1 MIYLILSAEI
11 EIVDKERGEYLNS
24 PLLKI
29 GYTKDIDSRFDSYL
43 LHNPGCKLLETREG
57 DTELESYFHSYYSRY
72 KYPDREREWFYY
84 NQEIVDN
91 FQNLQV
97 GDKFLSKEE
106 YILGLREY
114 IISNISTPQ
123 ELKDKYLE
131 NLLEGIEST
140 KSEVEFDRDFH
151 KSYTME
157 IWKEEYEKEIEYIDS
172 FNFDELLKKFP
183 EKINIREN
191 PWKNSAEFYYRTT
204 ADYRKMDAE
213 DFQRII
219 KNKKRVT
226 DNLLK
231 AYSDSSDNSVK
242 YDLASTYQKMAGAF
256 NYKDDYVAVNKI
268 INDQTGDIILKPVLN
283 ELVLVNEIRAFKIQ
297 QIDYADRFTVFT
309 TVHNQLT
316 SDDLVNQE
324 ASRFMKIYFSYKTI
338 YEKLRLLC
346 EGKISQEAMEII
358 LSQISDSDEVKSYY
372 TTLGPQRLY
381 SLGYN
386 ITKIKREL
394 GIVTFS
400 DELLYDSIYS
410 EFKEGDKLLL
420 PIIKERLS
428 NIYSS
433 INYTKTPKAK
443 DIEIWF
449 EVKESTMRTV
459 INGEKKIVR
468 YYELL
473 KSKEQ
478 ELREELKHCN

>member
-11 EIVDKERGEYLNS
+11 EIVDKERGEFKYS

-114 IISNISTPQ
+114 IISNISTLQ

-172 FNFDELLKKFP
+172 FNFDELLKEFP

-191 PWKNSAEFYYRTT
+191 PWKNNAEFYYRST
-204 ADYRKMDAE
+204 ADYRKMKWE
-213 DFQRII
+213 DFQ
-219 KNKKRVT
+219 N
-226 DNLLK
+226 
-231 AYSDSSDNSVK
+231 
-242 YDLASTYQKMAGAF
+242 
-256 NYKDDYVAVNKI
+256 I
-268 INDQTGDIILKPVLN
+268 INNK
-283 ELVLVNEIRAFKIQ
+283 
-297 QIDYADRFTVFT
+297 
-309 TVHNQLT
+309 
-316 SDDLVNQE
+316 
-324 ASRFMKIYFSYKTI
+324 
-338 YEKLRLLC
+338 EKLL
-346 EGKISQEAMEII
+346 II
-358 LSQISDSDEVKSYY
+358 Y
-372 TTLGPQRLY
+372 
-381 SLGYN
+381 
-386 ITKIKREL
+386 
-394 GIVTFS
+394 
-400 DELLYDSIYS
+400 
-410 EFKEGDKLLL
+410 
-420 PIIKERLS
+420 
-428 NIYSS
+428 
-433 INYTKTPKAK
+433 
-443 DIEIWF
+443 
-449 EVKESTMRTV
+449 
-459 INGEKKIVR
+459 
-468 YYELL
+468 
-473 KSKEQ
+473 
-478 ELREELKHCN
+478 

>member
-11 EIVDKERGEYLNS
+11 EIVDKERGEFKYS

-172 FNFDELLKKFP
+172 FNFDELLKEFP

-191 PWKNSAEFYYRTT
+191 PWKNNAEFYYRTT

-443 DIEIWF
+443 DIGIWF

>member
-11 EIVDKERGEYLNS
+11 EIVDKERGEFKYS

-172 FNFDELLKKFP
+172 FNFDELLKEFP

-191 PWKNSAEFYYRTT
+191 PWKNNAEFYYRTT

-358 LSQISDSDEVKSYY
+358 LSQVSDSDEVKSYY

-443 DIEIWF
+443 DIGIWF

>member
-1 MIYLILSAEI
+1 MIYLILSAEV
-11 EIVDKERGEYLNS
+11 EIIDKEKGEFKYS

-43 LHNPGCKLLETREG
+43 LHNPGCKLLGTREG
-57 DTELESYFHSYYSRY
+57 STELESFLHSYFQKYS
-72 KYPDREREWFYY
+72 YPGRDREWFYY

-91 FQNLQV
+91 FQSLQV

-106 YILGLREY
+106 YIEGLREY
-114 IISNISTPQ
+114 IKSNISTPQ
-123 ELKDKYLE
+123 ELRSKYLDDLLKELE
-131 NLLEGIEST
+131 NT
-140 KSEVEFDRDFH
+140 KSEVEFNKDFH
-151 KSYTME
+151 ISNTIR
-157 IWKEEYEKEIEYIDS
+157 IWENLYEKELNYIDS
-172 FNFDELLKKFP
+172 FDFHKLLESFP
-183 EKINIREN
+183 EVINLREN
-191 PWKNSAEFYYRTT
+191 PWKNQAEFYYRTT
-204 ADYRKMDAE
+204 ADYRKMDGE

-226 DNLLK
+226 ENLLK

-242 YDLASTYQKMAGAF
+242 YDLASTYQDLARLK

-386 ITKIKREL
+386 VTKIKREL
-394 GIVTFS
+394 GVVTFS

-420 PIIKERLS
+420 PIIKEKLS

-433 INYTKTPKAK
+433 INYKKTPKAK
-443 DIEIWF
+443 DIGIWF
-449 EVKESTMRTV
+449 EVKESTMRAV
-459 INGEKKIVR
+459 IDGEKKIVR
-468 YYELL
+468 YYEIL
-473 KSKEQ
+473 KSREQ
-478 ELREELKHCN
+478 ELREELKHIQ

>member
-11 EIVDKERGEYLNS
+11 EIVDKERGEFKYS

-114 IISNISTPQ
+114 IRSNISTPQ

-131 NLLEGIEST
+131 NLLEEIENT

-172 FNFDELLKKFP
+172 FNFDELLKEFP

-191 PWKNSAEFYYRTT
+191 PWKNNAEFYYRTT

-428 NIYSS
+428 IKY
-433 INYTKTPKAK
+433 IFFY
-443 DIEIWF
+443 
-449 EVKESTMRTV
+449 
-459 INGEKKIVR
+459 
-468 YYELL
+468 
-473 KSKEQ
+473 
-478 ELREELKHCN
+478 

>member
-11 EIVDKERGEYLNS
+11 EIVDKERGEFKYS

-172 FNFDELLKKFP
+172 FNFDELLKEFP

-191 PWKNSAEFYYRTT
+191 PWKNNAEFYYRTT

-268 INDQTGDIILKPVLN
+268 IN
-283 ELVLVNEIRAFKIQ
+283 E
-297 QIDYADRFTVFT
+297 
-309 TVHNQLT
+309 H
-316 SDDLVNQE
+316 
-324 ASRFMKIYFSYKTI
+324 
-338 YEKLRLLC
+338 
-346 EGKISQEAMEII
+346 
-358 LSQISDSDEVKSYY
+358 
-372 TTLGPQRLY
+372 LGFNR
-381 SLGYN
+381 
-386 ITKIKREL
+386 
-394 GIVTFS
+394 
-400 DELLYDSIYS
+400 
-410 EFKEGDKLLL
+410 
-420 PIIKERLS
+420 
-428 NIYSS
+428 
-433 INYTKTPKAK
+433 
-443 DIEIWF
+443 
-449 EVKESTMRTV
+449 
-459 INGEKKIVR
+459 
-468 YYELL
+468 
-473 KSKEQ
+473 
-478 ELREELKHCN
+478 